1 MPRRNYPPRSRKRK
15 TTFDLPPISI
25 DLIRVPREGER
36 QRTT

>member
-25 DLIRVPREGER
+25 DLIRVQREGER

>member
-15 TTFDLPPISI
+15 TTFDLPPIAI
-25 DLIRVPREGER
+25 DLIRITREGER